1 LEDTFI
7 KIWNLVIKEKEQ
19 MNKFLA
25 AAVQMN
31 TGKDLD
37 SNLNKAE
44 QFVKEASSRNAI
56 FISFPELVNCFEDT
70 EVMKYKES
78 ILGPTV
84 QRFQKV
90 AKENNIWIHCGS
102 IHEEIPD
109 SKKYYNTTFLIG
121 STGEIVAT
129 YRKIHLFDVTLPSGD
144 VICESDT
151 VVPGSQI
158 VVASTQFA
166 KLGLSICYDLR
177 FPELYRLMALMGA
190 EVLMVPAAFML
201 STGKDHWEPLLR
213 TRAIENGCY
222 VIAPAQIGK
231 KADKVTTYGK
241 SMIIDPWGDVI
252 ARSSDKES
260 VIIAEIDLD
269 FLRHVRLNIPSLTNR
284 RPDVYQNVYEVQK

>member
-1 LEDTFI
+1 
-7 KIWNLVIKEKEQ
+7 

-31 TGKDLD
+31 TGNDLD
-37 SNLNKAE
+37 SNLDKAE
-44 QFVKEASSRNAI
+44 QFVKEASSRNVM
-56 FISFPELVNCFEDT
+56 FISFPELMNCFEDT

-102 IHEEIPD
+102 IHEEIPE
-109 SKKYYNTTFLIG
+109 SKKYYNTTVLIG
-121 STGEIVAT
+121 STGEIVTT
-129 YRKIHLFDVTLPSGD
+129 YRKIHLFDVTLPNGD
-144 VICESDT
+144 VICESDS

-231 KADKVTTYGK
+231 KSDKLTTYGK

-260 VIIAEIDLD
+260 VIIAEIDLEY
-269 FLRHVRLNIPSLTNR
+269 LKRVRQNIPSLANR
-284 RPDVYQNVYEVQK
+284 RPDVYQTIYEEVK